1 MHRINGSDMN
11 MEIPLF
17 PLNSVLFPGGVLPL
31 RIFESRYI
39 DMVSRCMKQQ
49 SPFGIVMIKS
59 GKEVG
64 DAPEVYEYGTLADIH
79 YFEQLDNGLLGITAR
94 GGQRFHIQDSWV
106 EANQQLM
113 ANVTLLADEPRL
125 TLSEDE
131 YQPWTELLAE
141 ILQQLGPPYSLLPC
155 EYDNAT
161 WLGHRL
167 AELLPIERELKQ
179 LFLQMN
185 EPQQRLERIIA
196 LLSSARN

>member
-1 MHRINGSDMN
+1 

-39 DMVSRCMKQQ
+39 DMLSRCLKQQ

-64 DAPEVYEYGTLADIH
+64 DAAEVYEYGTLAEIH

-94 GGQRFHIQDSWV
+94 GGQRFHIQHSWLEPDQLRMAEV
-106 EANQQLM
+106 E
-113 ANVTLLADEPRL
+113 LLEAEPSL
-125 TLSEDE
+125 KVSDE
-131 YQPWTELLAE
+131 YLPWAELVAE
-141 ILQQLGPPYSLLPC
+141 ILQQLGPPYSLLPG

-161 WLGHRL
+161 WLGYRL

-179 LFLQMN
+179 LFLQMH
-185 EPQQRLERIIA
+185 EPQQRLERITS
-196 LLSSARN
+196 LLSNSSK